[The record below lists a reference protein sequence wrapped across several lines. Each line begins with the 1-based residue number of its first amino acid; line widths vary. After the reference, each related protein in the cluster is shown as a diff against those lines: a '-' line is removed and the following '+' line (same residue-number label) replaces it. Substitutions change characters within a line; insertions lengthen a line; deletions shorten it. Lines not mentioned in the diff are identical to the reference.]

1 MSNQINEL
9 ALPVTLVVLLMVYP
23 AIVIAEAINPTP
35 FTAVYSAGEWVV
47 DKMTA
52 KPKPSFHTPERQARY
67 DRWSKEDWIKDDVYA
82 CMWERDWIRKYKKD
96 VCL

>member
-1 MSNQINEL
+1 MPRQINEL
-9 ALPVTLVVLLMVYP
+9 VLPVTLVVLLMVYP

-35 FTAVYSAGEWVV
+35 FTAVYGAGEWLVNKIT
-47 DKMTA
+47 DKPA
-52 KPKPSFHTPERQARY
+52 PGFHTAERQARY
-67 DRWSKEDWIKDDVYA
+67 DSWGKLDWIKDDAYA